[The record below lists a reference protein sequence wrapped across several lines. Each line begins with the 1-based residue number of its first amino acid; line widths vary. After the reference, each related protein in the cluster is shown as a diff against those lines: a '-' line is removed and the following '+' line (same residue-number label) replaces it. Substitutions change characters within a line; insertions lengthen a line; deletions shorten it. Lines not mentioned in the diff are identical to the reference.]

1 MPGLWVV
8 FVFLG
13 DSITAGFQQGPRDLP
28 PRYYPFTNMLESILR
43 IRLKATGSKKDVVI
57 ENKGMDGDST
67 SGMVKRFTMSVV
79 PEKPDYVVLMGGLN
93 DLFTRLPSDDVYRN
107 LVQLTQMSK
116 EIGAEPIM
124 LSTTP
129 VAGAHDFNSVIKD
142 LNDTVRGYCTENDIR
157 FIDLFSE
164 LVHNGTIAEAY
175 SNDGVHLSDG
185 GYKKI
190 ISILAPLLLELIED

>member
-1 MPGLWVV
+1 MPGSWVV

-13 DSITAGFQQGPRDLP
+13 DSITAGFQQGPGDRP
-28 PRYYPFTNMLESILR
+28 PRYYPFTNILESTLR
-43 IRLKATGSKKDVVI
+43 MRLKARGSERDVAI
-57 ENKGMDGDST
+57 ENSGMDGDST
-67 SGMVKRFTMSVV
+67 SGMVHRFAMSVTH
-79 PEKPDYVVLMGGLN
+79 ERPDYVVIMGGLN
-93 DLFTRLPSDDVYRN
+93 DLFTRVPDGDVYRN
-107 LVQLTQMSK
+107 LVQLTQMSR

-129 VAGAHDFNSVIKD
+129 VAGAHDFNSRIKD
-142 LNDTVRGYCTENDIR
+142 LNDRIMGYCAENDVC

-164 LVHNGTIAEAY
+164 LVHDGTLGEAY

-190 ISILAPLLLELIED
+190 ISVLAPLLLDLIKG